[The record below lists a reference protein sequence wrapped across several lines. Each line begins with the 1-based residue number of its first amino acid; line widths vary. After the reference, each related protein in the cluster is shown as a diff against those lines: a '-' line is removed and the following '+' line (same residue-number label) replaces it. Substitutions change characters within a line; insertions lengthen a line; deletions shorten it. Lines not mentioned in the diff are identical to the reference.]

1 MNRPFA
7 IVTDINK
14 VVRLDVLKRYQND
27 AKSQQLEKSVFANE
41 YKENSLVEP
50 LYEPL
55 VMSKLLEL
63 NTYHMRAC
71 KQKSLDIAGK
81 GWELIAEKDNP
92 NLAQKT
98 KVEEFFDKQDTIIEE
113 TFRRSQMDIE
123 AVGYSGVEVVREAN
137 SFDGEVALI
146 NHLPAYTLRV
156 HEGGYK
162 YCQKWNN
169 KKVWFR
175 DFEYEKDIDKDSG
188 DEKEANSLDSSKR
201 GTEIY
206 WMINYFPRS
215 TFYGISDIV
224 PAIGAIT
231 GDISR
236 RDYNI
241 SFFSNYGIPAYMV
254 YITGDFDPGTEDPT
268 TKMTPLETAISDK
281 FKELAKNPQSVMI
294 VAVPKK
300 DNSMGEVKIE
310 IKPISTEI
318 KEASFR
324 MYRIDNRDEVITAHG
339 VPPYRLGIFETGQL
353 SGNLG
358 KESTIIYNDSIII
371 PKQKL
376 FEEFMNFYVFPTLG
390 ITDWR
395 WELVSID
402 TRDEDLEIDRCI
414 KLIDKGMMTPNQG
427 IAHVGNRYR
436 LEQVEDNPAMDMHYM
451 NGIPIDAGGFIPE
464 FDIAS
469 MLDGLKSKLVEVF
482 IEDVRKRYPKDDDRN
497 RAFQKI
503 ITGLQ
508 ESPKSN
514 NRRGKQIK

>member
-1 MNRPFA
+1 MAMKPFA

-14 VVRLDVLKRYQND
+14 VVRLDVLKQYQND
-27 AKSQQLEKSVFANE
+27 AKSQQLEKSVFAKE
-41 YKENSLVEP
+41 YKENRLVEP

-55 VMSKLLEL
+55 IMSKLLEL

-81 GWELIAEKDNP
+81 GWELVAEKDNP
-92 NLAQKT
+92 SEEQKT
-98 KVEEFFDKQDTIIEE
+98 KVEEFFNKQDTTIEE
-113 TFRRSQMDIE
+113 TFRRAQMDME
-123 AVGYSGVEVVREAN
+123 AAGYAGVEVVREAN
-137 SFDGEVALI
+137 SFDGEVQLI

-156 HEGGYK
+156 HESGNK

-169 KKVWFR
+169 NKVWFR
-175 DFEYEKDIDKDSG
+175 DFGYDKDIDKSTG
-188 DEKEANSLDSSKR
+188 DEKEPNSLDSSKR
-201 GTEIY
+201 GTEIF

-241 SFFSNYGIPAYMV
+241 SFFSNYGIPAYLV
-254 YITGDFDPGTEDPT
+254 YITGDFDPGEEDPE
-268 TKMTPLETAISDK
+268 TKKTPLETAIESK

-294 VAVPKK
+294 LTVPKK
-300 DNSMGEVKIE
+300 DNSMGEVKVE
-310 IKPISTEI
+310 LKAISADI

-324 MYRIDNRDEVITAHG
+324 MYRVDNRDEVITAHG

-358 KESTIIYNDSIII
+358 QESTIIYNDSVII
-371 PKQKL
+371 PKQKIY
-376 FEEFMNFYVFPTLG
+376 EEFVNFYIFPTLG
-390 ITDWR
+390 ITDWK

-402 TRDEDLEIDRCI
+402 TRDEDLEIDRCV
-414 KLIDKGMMTPNQG
+414 KLIISGMMTPNQG
-427 IAHVGNRYR
+427 IAHVGNRYK
-436 LEQVEDNPAMDMHYM
+436 LVQTEDNPAMDMHYM
-451 NGIPIDAGGFIPE
+451 NGVPIDAGGFIPE
-464 FDIAS
+464 YDITS

-482 IEDVRKRYPKDDDRN
+482 IEDVRKRYPKDDDRD

-503 ITGLQ
+503 LAGIQ
-508 ESPKSN
+508 ENPKGN
-514 NRRGKQIK
+514 NRRGK